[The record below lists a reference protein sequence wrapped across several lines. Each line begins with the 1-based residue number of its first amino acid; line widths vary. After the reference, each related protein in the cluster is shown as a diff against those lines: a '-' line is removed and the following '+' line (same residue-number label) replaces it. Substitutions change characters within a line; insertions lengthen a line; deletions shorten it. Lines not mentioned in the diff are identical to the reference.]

1 MLSRKGPL
9 RVVKSGD
16 EDDEDDDDT
25 LEIEYKMN
33 QIVGNKDMAAVAA
46 GGQMPA
52 MNADSSFD
60 SVEEYYNSKSQAS
73 SGRPWKL
80 EDFR

>member
-16 EDDEDDDDT
+16 EEDEDEDDT

-33 QIVGNKDMAAVAA
+33 QIVGSKDAAATVPPVV
-46 GGQMPA
+46 GSDP
-52 MNADSSFD
+52 NSSFD
-60 SVEEYYNSKSQAS
+60 SVEDYYNSKARAS